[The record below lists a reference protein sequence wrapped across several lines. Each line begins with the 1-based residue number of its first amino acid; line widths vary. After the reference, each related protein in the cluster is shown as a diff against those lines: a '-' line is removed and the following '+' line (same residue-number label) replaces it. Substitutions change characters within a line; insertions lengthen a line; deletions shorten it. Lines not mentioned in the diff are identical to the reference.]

1 MPSKYAAALFKDTT
15 IFDCFFFFFFNK
27 IYRLFSTV
35 AVVYKRKRIYFL
47 CSVGIITVN
56 EFMYGFN
63 LKAKIQQR
71 NIFYLCGR
79 FRTQH
84 NHRLHKGHRTHL
96 PYVFFCKTIYK
107 IQNVPMSLVP
117 GSYVLRF

>member
-1 MPSKYAAALFKDTT
+1 
-15 IFDCFFFFFFNK
+15 
-27 IYRLFSTV
+27 
-35 AVVYKRKRIYFL
+35 
-47 CSVGIITVN
+47 
-56 EFMYGFN
+56 MYGFN

-117 GSYVLRF
+117 GSYVLRFYKFNLLKGEITDVIKIMNCNMFFLYQKKKRLF